1 MTRERLIGCLRLS
14 PAQEER
20 VGGDGGH
27 TPRPLVPAA
36 VLVPLVER
44 MDGYKLMLTRRTA
57 DLRHHAGQI
66 SFPGGRVEPGDTS
79 PEITALRE
87 TQEEVGLAGHQVE
100 IIGRLDRY
108 ITRTGYSITP
118 VVGILV
124 PPFELRLDPREV
136 AEVFEVPLDFIL
148 DPANHQRYR
157 LNYEGE
163 ELEFY
168 AMPWGEYFIWG
179 ATAGM
184 LHSLYRRLVEDR

>member
-1 MTRERLIGCLRLS
+1 MTRKKLIGCLRLS
-14 PAQEER
+14 PAREER
-20 VGGDGGH
+20 VGGDGGDS
-27 TPRPLVPAA
+27 PQLLVPAA
-36 VLVPLVER
+36 VLVPLIER
-44 MDGYKLMLTRRTA
+44 MDGFALLLTRRTA

-66 SFPGGRVEPGDTS
+66 SFPGGRVEPEDDS
-79 PEITALRE
+79 PEVTALRE
-87 TQEEVGLAGHQVE
+87 TQEEIGLAGRQVE

-148 DPANHQRYR
+148 DPVNHQRCR

-168 AMPWGEYFIWG
+168 AMPWGEYYIWG

-184 LHSLYRRLVEDR
+184 LHSLYRRLLDG

>member
-1 MTRERLIGCLRLS
+1 MTRKKLIGCLRLS
-14 PAQEER
+14 PSLEEK

-27 TPRPLVPAA
+27 PPRPLVPAA
-36 VLVPLVER
+36 VLVPLIER
-44 MDGYKLMLTRRTA
+44 LDGFTLMLTRRTA

-66 SFPGGRVEPGDTS
+66 SFPGGRVEPEDDS

-87 TQEEVGLAGHQVE
+87 TQEEIGLAGHQVE

-148 DPANHQRYR
+148 DPVNHQRCR

-168 AMPWGEYFIWG
+168 AMPWGEYYIWG

-184 LHSLYRRLVEDR
+184 LHSLYRRLLDG